1 MNSFFISNFHLPRFF
16 HLIPQ
21 GMQSKLH
28 LQASHIV
35 TSQEA
40 WNTTHNFE
48 TLLHQGSQTHSQNI
62 ELENQN
68 FLSVIN
74 QELQQKINTP
84 EPEIQNRLNTLNSNR
99 VREGKTP
106 LNFSTTNQEIEK
118 ILNNP
123 SLGNKEKKD
132 QIENLRKQLGLSKK
146 DMKKLFTKRL
156 ARLHQELAQ
165 KIQNRAQSLAQ
176 NLEQIEKTYGKE
188 SAQAIA
194 ARQRLSSVQ
203 QILKNET
210 EKHQQI
216 SKLCKNL
223 YPSFWGKI
231 GGFFKKVGSVFKKIP
246 QLLSKAIRFVTPFLN
261 FVPGLGP
268 LLSVAKTFF
277 KGIQTGIRFV
287 SSCF

>member
-132 QIENLRKQLGLSKK
+132 QIEEVFAKIIERHYTEIGRLTNLIYKK
-146 DMKKLFTKRL
+146 FKHKKIKP
-156 ARLHQELAQ
+156 
-165 KIQNRAQSLAQ
+165 KK
-176 NLEQIEKTYGKE
+176 EQIIR
-188 SAQAIA
+188 AIE
-194 ARQRLSSVQ
+194 V
-203 QILKNET
+203 
-210 EKHQQI
+210 
-216 SKLCKNL
+216 
-223 YPSFWGKI
+223 
-231 GGFFKKVGSVFKKIP
+231 
-246 QLLSKAIRFVTPFLN
+246 
-261 FVPGLGP
+261 
-268 LLSVAKTFF
+268 
-277 KGIQTGIRFV
+277 
-287 SSCF
+287 

>member
-1 MNSFFISNFHLPRFF
+1 MNSFYISNFHLPRFF
-16 HLIPQ
+16 NLSPKIH
-21 GMQSKLH
+21 SKLPF
-28 LQASHIV
+28 QAPQLF

-40 WNTTHNFE
+40 WNTTHHFE
-48 TLLHQGSQTHSQNI
+48 TLLYQGSQANLSKT

-68 FLSVIN
+68 FLTSVN
-74 QELQQKINTP
+74 QELQEKINTP

-123 SLGNKEKKD
+123 SLNNKEKKD

-176 NLEQIEKTYGKE
+176 NLERLENTYGKE
-188 SAQAIA
+188 SSQAIA

-268 LLSVAKTFF
+268 LFSVAKTLF
-277 KGIQTGIRFV
+277 KGIQTGVRFI